1 MVKKVKKT
9 KYVHPDAADFKAERV
24 FRSSSSVE
32 QAKKTHAKKEEPKLT
47 RKEKFDKWRDKH
59 KDTLAKIEKAGEL
72 GAAAIQEGGFTSGLG
87 VGTGSGG
94 MITKGAP
101 ASVGG
106 DDFLDYQTASQ
117 NLKNRKTSGYA

>member
-87 VGTGSGG
+87 VGTGGGG

-101 ASVGG
+101 LSAGG
-106 DDFLDYQTASQ
+106 DEYQDYQTASDK
-117 NLKNRKTSGYA
+117 LKKRKTSGY

>member
-47 RKEKFDKWRDKH
+47 RKEKFDKWREKH
-59 KDTLAKIEKAGEL
+59 AGSLRKIEKAGEL

-87 VGTGSGG
+87 VGTGGG
-94 MITKGAP
+94 GPITQGAP

-106 DDFLDYQTASQ
+106 DEYQDYQTASN
-117 NLKNRKTSGYA
+117 NLKKRKTSGY